1 MLCVYTVS
9 QCGSNTQLLHVFQED
24 FILGYKPHEDI
35 PDFNITSFPTAEG
48 TKNILLLLKYG
59 LHSFYR
65 ILHSGYLCSRVPAPS
80 FLREVLPGGDRE
92 GCISEL
98 SITDVASSSALGAGL
113 CGCV

>member
-1 MLCVYTVS
+1 MQVCVWKIDIVWLISYYSNIICCVYAVS

-48 TKNILLLLKYG
+48 TKDILLLLKYG

-65 ILHSGYLCSRVPAPS
+65 I
-80 FLREVLPGGDRE
+80 
-92 GCISEL
+92 
-98 SITDVASSSALGAGL
+98 
-113 CGCV
+113 